1 MTEQERNV
9 LLNELRQQESQR
21 EKQIKRERFRRL
33 NPYAKK
39 GAVVF
44 AGSSLMEQFPLY
56 EFLQDDD
63 LHCTLY
69 NRGIG
74 GFTTTEL
81 LEAMDECI
89 LELQPAHLF
98 LNIGTNDLNGPDYDR
113 AAMLGRYE
121 EIVQQIRKKLPE
133 TKLYLLAYY
142 PVNPTV
148 AEDPGLIECF
158 RWRTNERIREASEGV
173 QALARKYGAEFLDLN
188 KELYDAAGNLKAEYT
203 IEGMH
208 LYANGYRPVMDALL
222 PLLLYCVLP
231 CVVLKSFCIEYS
243 AKGAVELAVSIAAGA
258 GVLLLSMAV
267 SWLFFRKDP
276 MAQIGVAFS
285 NAGFMGLPLVTAVL
299 GGEAVFYAAG
309 FVALLNALQWTY
321 GQAKLS
327 GDKKY
332 IQLGAVLKNPL
343 VLSLLGGVM
352 IYFCRIPVPQIL
364 RTPMGAI
371 AGMNAPLAMIVLGV
385 YLARTDLKAIFTRP
399 RLYALSAVRLV
410 VIPLLTIVCLMLLP
424 AGWRQIGTVLI
435 IVNAAPIGSNI
446 AVYAQRLG
454 LDSSYAVQM
463 VCLSTLLSL
472 ITLPVMLSL
481 AAVFGFV

>member
-1 MTEQERNV
+1 MDNA
-9 LLNELRQQESQR
+9 LIILRQ
-21 EKQIKRERFRRL
+21 IGIMFFYLAIGCLLFRFDL
-33 NPYAKK
+33 LTKE
-39 GAVVF
+39 
-44 AGSSLMEQFPLY
+44 GSRSLA
-56 EFLQDDD
+56 
-63 LHCTLY
+63 
-69 NRGIG
+69 N
-74 GFTTTEL
+74 L
-81 LEAMDECI
+81 LIYISLPCAIIQSFCVSD
-89 LELQPAHLF
+89 
-98 LNIGTNDLNGPDYDR
+98 GP
-113 AAMLGRYE
+113 
-121 EIVQQIRKKLPE
+121 EIRQ
-133 TKLYLLAYY
+133 
-142 PVNPTV
+142 
-148 AEDPGLIECF
+148 
-158 RWRTNERIREASEGV
+158 
-173 QALARKYGAEFLDLN
+173 
-188 KELYDAAGNLKAEYT
+188 
-203 IEGMH
+203 
-208 LYANGYRPVMDALL
+208 ALL
-222 PLLLYCVLP
+222 PSLFLGALL
-231 CVVLKSFCIEYS
+231 
-243 AKGAVELAVSIAAGA
+243 
-258 GVLLLSMAV
+258 LLLSMAISAV
-267 SWLFFRKDP
+267 LFHQEPLQNFG
-276 MAQIGVAFS
+276 AAFS
-285 NAGFMGLPLVTAVL
+285 NAGFMGFPLVTAVL

-352 IYFCRIPVPQIL
+352 IYFCRIPVPQFL

-481 AAVFGFV
+481 AAALGFA

>member
-1 MTEQERNV
+1 M
-9 LLNELRQQESQR
+9 
-21 EKQIKRERFRRL
+21 
-33 NPYAKK
+33 
-39 GAVVF
+39 
-44 AGSSLMEQFPLY
+44 
-56 EFLQDDD
+56 
-63 LHCTLY
+63 
-69 NRGIG
+69 
-74 GFTTTEL
+74 
-81 LEAMDECI
+81 
-89 LELQPAHLF
+89 AH
-98 LNIGTNDLNGPDYDR
+98 
-113 AAMLGRYE
+113 
-121 EIVQQIRKKLPE
+121 
-133 TKLYLLAYY
+133 
-142 PVNPTV
+142 
-148 AEDPGLIECF
+148 
-158 RWRTNERIREASEGV
+158 
-173 QALARKYGAEFLDLN
+173 
-188 KELYDAAGNLKAEYT
+188 
-203 IEGMH
+203 
-208 LYANGYRPVMDALL
+208 
-222 PLLLYCVLP
+222 LLLYCVLP

-243 AKGAVELAVSIAAGA
+243 AKRAVELAVSIAAGA

-343 VLSLLGGVM
+343 VLSLLGGVVL
-352 IYFCRIPVPQIL
+352 YFCRIPVPQFL

-446 AVYAQRLG
+446 AVYAQRLE

-472 ITLPVMLSL
+472 ITLP
-481 AAVFGFV
+481 

>member
-1 MTEQERNV
+1 MTGVFGVV
-9 LLNELRQQESQR
+9 LG
-21 EKQIKRERFRRL
+21 QIL
-33 NPYAKK
+33 
-39 GAVVF
+39 
-44 AGSSLMEQFPLY
+44 LMF
-56 EFLQDDD
+56 
-63 LHCTLY
+63 
-69 NRGIG
+69 
-74 GFTTTEL
+74 
-81 LEAMDECI
+81 
-89 LELQPAHLF
+89 
-98 LNIGTNDLNGPDYDR
+98 
-113 AAMLGRYE
+113 
-121 EIVQQIRKKLPE
+121 
-133 TKLYLLAYY
+133 LYLIIGYVLYR
-142 PVNPTV
+142 T
-148 AEDPGLIECF
+148 GLI
-158 RWRTNERIREASEGV
+158 TQEGSK
-173 QALARKYGAEFLDLN
+173 ALA
-188 KELYDAAGNLKAEYT
+188 
-203 IEGMH
+203 H
-208 LYANGYRPVMDALL
+208 
-222 PLLLYCVLP
+222 LLLYCVLP

-258 GVLLLSMAV
+258 GVLLLSMA
-267 SWLFFRKDP
+267 
-276 MAQIGVAFS
+276 QIGVAFS
-285 NAGFMGLPLVTAVL
+285 NAGFMGFPLVTAVL

-343 VLSLLGGVM
+343 VLSLLGGVVL
-352 IYFCRIPVPQIL
+352 YFCRIPVPQFL

-385 YLARTDLKAIFTRP
+385 YLARTNLKAIFTRP

-410 VIPLLTIVCLMLLP
+410 VIPLLMIVCLMLLP

-481 AAVFGFV
+481 AAALGFA

>member
-1 MTEQERNV
+1 MTGVFGVV
-9 LLNELRQQESQR
+9 LG
-21 EKQIKRERFRRL
+21 QIL
-33 NPYAKK
+33 
-39 GAVVF
+39 
-44 AGSSLMEQFPLY
+44 LMF
-56 EFLQDDD
+56 
-63 LHCTLY
+63 
-69 NRGIG
+69 
-74 GFTTTEL
+74 
-81 LEAMDECI
+81 
-89 LELQPAHLF
+89 
-98 LNIGTNDLNGPDYDR
+98 
-113 AAMLGRYE
+113 
-121 EIVQQIRKKLPE
+121 
-133 TKLYLLAYY
+133 LYLIIGYVLYR
-142 PVNPTV
+142 T
-148 AEDPGLIECF
+148 GLI
-158 RWRTNERIREASEGV
+158 TQEGSK
-173 QALARKYGAEFLDLN
+173 ALA
-188 KELYDAAGNLKAEYT
+188 
-203 IEGMH
+203 H
-208 LYANGYRPVMDALL
+208 
-222 PLLLYCVLP
+222 LLLYCVLP

-285 NAGFMGLPLVTAVL
+285 NAGFMGFPLVTAVL

-352 IYFCRIPVPQIL
+352 IYFCRIPVPQFL

-481 AAVFGFV
+481 AAAWTAMSTAPACSQALAHSTAVTCSASQPLRIFTVTGREVFLTTSSTMRPQRSGSSISLLPAPPETILGAGQPMLMSRKSNAYCSTAAAACPMISGTSPKICTP

>member
-1 MTEQERNV
+1 M
-9 LLNELRQQESQR
+9 
-21 EKQIKRERFRRL
+21 
-33 NPYAKK
+33 
-39 GAVVF
+39 
-44 AGSSLMEQFPLY
+44 
-56 EFLQDDD
+56 
-63 LHCTLY
+63 C
-69 NRGIG
+69 
-74 GFTTTEL
+74 FT
-81 LEAMDECI
+81 
-89 LELQPAHLF
+89 
-98 LNIGTNDLNGPDYDR
+98 
-113 AAMLGRYE
+113 
-121 EIVQQIRKKLPE
+121 
-133 TKLYLLAYY
+133 
-142 PVNPTV
+142 
-148 AEDPGLIECF
+148 GLI
-158 RWRTNERIREASEGV
+158 TQEGSK
-173 QALARKYGAEFLDLN
+173 ALA
-188 KELYDAAGNLKAEYT
+188 
-203 IEGMH
+203 H
-208 LYANGYRPVMDALL
+208 
-222 PLLLYCVLP
+222 LLLYCVLP

-410 VIPLLTIVCLMLLP
+410 CLMLLP

-454 LDSSYAVQM
+454 LNSSYAVQM

-481 AAVFGFV
+481 AAALGFA

>member
-1 MTEQERNV
+1 MTGVFGVV
-9 LLNELRQQESQR
+9 LG
-21 EKQIKRERFRRL
+21 QIL
-33 NPYAKK
+33 
-39 GAVVF
+39 
-44 AGSSLMEQFPLY
+44 LMF
-56 EFLQDDD
+56 
-63 LHCTLY
+63 
-69 NRGIG
+69 
-74 GFTTTEL
+74 
-81 LEAMDECI
+81 
-89 LELQPAHLF
+89 
-98 LNIGTNDLNGPDYDR
+98 
-113 AAMLGRYE
+113 
-121 EIVQQIRKKLPE
+121 
-133 TKLYLLAYY
+133 LYLIIGYVLYR
-142 PVNPTV
+142 T
-148 AEDPGLIECF
+148 GLI
-158 RWRTNERIREASEGV
+158 TQEGSK
-173 QALARKYGAEFLDLN
+173 ALA
-188 KELYDAAGNLKAEYT
+188 
-203 IEGMH
+203 H
-208 LYANGYRPVMDALL
+208 
-222 PLLLYCVLP
+222 LLLYCVLP

-258 GVLLLSMAV
+258 GMLLLSMAV

-285 NAGFMGLPLVTAVL
+285 NAGFMGFPLVTAVL

-309 FVALLNALQWTY
+309 FVA
-321 GQAKLS
+321 
-327 GDKKY
+327 

-352 IYFCRIPVPQIL
+352 IYFCRIPVPQFL

-481 AAVFGFV
+481 AAALGFA

>member
-1 MTEQERNV
+1 
-9 LLNELRQQESQR
+9 
-21 EKQIKRERFRRL
+21 
-33 NPYAKK
+33 
-39 GAVVF
+39 
-44 AGSSLMEQFPLY
+44 
-56 EFLQDDD
+56 
-63 LHCTLY
+63 
-69 NRGIG
+69 
-74 GFTTTEL
+74 
-81 LEAMDECI
+81 
-89 LELQPAHLF
+89 
-98 LNIGTNDLNGPDYDR
+98 
-113 AAMLGRYE
+113 
-121 EIVQQIRKKLPE
+121 
-133 TKLYLLAYY
+133 
-142 PVNPTV
+142 
-148 AEDPGLIECF
+148 
-158 RWRTNERIREASEGV
+158 
-173 QALARKYGAEFLDLN
+173 
-188 KELYDAAGNLKAEYT
+188 
-203 IEGMH
+203 
-208 LYANGYRPVMDALL
+208 
-222 PLLLYCVLP
+222 
-231 CVVLKSFCIEYS
+231 
-243 AKGAVELAVSIAAGA
+243 
-258 GVLLLSMAV
+258 MAV

-285 NAGFMGLPLVTAVL
+285 NAGFMGFPLVTAVL

-343 VLSLLGGVM
+343 VLSLLGGVVL
-352 IYFCRIPVPQIL
+352 YFCRIPVPQFL

-410 VIPLLTIVCLMLLP
+410 VIPLLTIACLMLLP

-481 AAVFGFV
+481 AAALGFA